1 MEGKK
6 LRKIAIYG
14 KGGIGKSTTSSN
26 LSAALSHLGEKVFQV
41 GCDPK
46 RDSIATLCGQLMPTI
61 LERTRD
67 SVRVVQEMVDEVI
80 FTGYN
85 GVKGCECGGPAPGTG
100 CAGKGVDLALKL
112 LDKFN
117 VYERYGATFV
127 LYDVLGDVVC
137 GGFAQ
142 PMKDGYAQEIYIV
155 TCGELL
161 TLYQINII
169 LSAVAKLHKAGAD
182 VGVAGIINNMRGVPH
197 EREIVE
203 DFASLIGVPVIQHVP
218 RSKTV
223 QEAELLGK
231 TVVEAFP
238 DSPQAAVYR
247 SLAEKVV
254 QNKDIY
260 VPTPT
265 NMKQLKELVRRYQVA
280 DDVPGVGLSPRELP
294 A

>member
-1 MEGKK
+1 MEGRKI
-6 LRKIAIYG
+6 RKIAIYG

-26 LSAALSHLGEKVFQV
+26 LSAALSHMGEKVLQV

-67 SVRVVQEMVDEVI
+67 SVRVVQEMVDEVT

-112 LDKFN
+112 LDRFN
-117 VYERYGATFV
+117 IYERNEITFV

-142 PMKDGYAQEIYIV
+142 PMKNGYAREIYIV

-169 LSAVAKLHKAGAD
+169 LKAVAKLHAAGAD

-247 SLAEKVV
+247 SLAEKVLHN
-254 QNKDIY
+254 QGIY
-260 VPTPT
+260 VPAPT
-265 NMKQLKELVRRYQVA
+265 TMKDLKALVRRYQAA
-280 DDVPGVGLSPRELP
+280 DDGSPAGLSQHELL